1 MCNYSEN
8 WTVAPLRGLSVD
20 FALLLFW
27 FSKQAIIESGTGATP
42 HGPAG
47 AELAGAGPFPN
58 GRVTDTAALRI
69 TEMDFIVRMQDSPW
83 IEILPVDDFAAQ
95 TLCPHMDPHF
105 PFGHEYLADPG
116 FPGCRKKKIGH
127 PHSPA
132 LTMVAVT
139 CPGGAPSGN
148 SIVAL
153 RGGHRTAAFSSRQ
166 PDSERSLP
174 RASGS
179 CNRCYRTAVD
189 LL

>member
-83 IEILPVDDFAAQ
+83 IEILPSMTSLHKPCARTWTHTSRSVTNTSLIRDFR
-95 TLCPHMDPHF
+95 DV
-105 PFGHEYLADPG
+105 EK
-116 FPGCRKKKIGH
+116 RK
-127 PHSPA
+127 
-132 LTMVAVT
+132 
-139 CPGGAPSGN
+139 
-148 SIVAL
+148 
-153 RGGHRTAAFSSRQ
+153 
-166 PDSERSLP
+166 
-174 RASGS
+174 
-179 CNRCYRTAVD
+179 
-189 LL
+189 